1 MNGTVEKIT
10 KGRDHLGQPCVVCEQ
25 AIAETDQVV
34 VCPRCRSIHHADCW
48 KGKGGCGRKGCRQV
62 AVTVRGEPPK
72 GDGPPPPVSKKVIL
86 GGVLLVATLLIYL
99 VFRPQPPDP
108 AQGRTKI
115 TVLSEAAVDLNA
127 VLTELSENWNSSHGE
142 IYIDLQLVPPGAL
155 DPKLVV
161 LIAAGEAPDVFS
173 IAEDRFSYFVEQG
186 ALLAL
191 AEDGEGK
198 PIYGVD
204 HPAQLAKLVIWGGT
218 EHPAEALEVLR
229 YLQDSIPPVDR
240 ELLKEAGST
249 PLPLFSL

>member
-1 MNGTVEKIT
+1 MSGTVEKIT
-10 KGRDHLGQPCVVCEQ
+10 KGQDHLGQPCVVCGE

-62 AVTVRGEPPK
+62 AVAVRGEPPK
-72 GDGPPPPVSKKVIL
+72 GDGPPPPVSKNVIL
-86 GGVLLVATLLIYL
+86 GGVLLVAALLIYL

-115 TVLSEAAVDLNA
+115 TFLGEAGVELNEVLTGLSED
-127 VLTELSENWNSSHGE
+127 WNNSHGE

-161 LIAAGEAPDVFS
+161 LIAAEQAPDVIS
-173 IAEDRFSYFVEQG
+173 ISEDRFSYFVEQG

-191 AEDGEGK
+191 AEDGDGK
-198 PIYGVD
+198 AIYGVD

-218 EHPAEALEVLR
+218 EHPAEAREVLR
-229 YLQDSIPPVDR
+229 YLQENIPPVDR
-240 ELLKEAGST
+240 GLLKETQST